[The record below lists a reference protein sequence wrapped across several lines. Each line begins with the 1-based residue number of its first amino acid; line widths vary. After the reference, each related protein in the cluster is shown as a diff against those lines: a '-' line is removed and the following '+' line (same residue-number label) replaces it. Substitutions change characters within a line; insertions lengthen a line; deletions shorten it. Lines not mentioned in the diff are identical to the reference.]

1 MNKFMLFTLSA
12 ISFNS
17 ITAFAALTPT
27 SVLDQIHYDGAKTY
41 LRSLARENAH
51 ATEISDWEYIV
62 AGISSGNAKWLK
74 IVPLIASAT
83 DAGFAEDLAT
93 VLAQAIPKNV
103 GGVMEVLN
111 DSVPP
116 VSVWSVCSM
125 PLYVE
130 TFPQKN
136 EYFVKAEQA
145 LYKLNT
151 ATSKQCLAQLIR
163 TVGQAGPFRM
173 VD

>member
-1 MNKFMLFTLSA
+1 MNKFMLFALSA

-17 ITAFAALTPT
+17 ITAFAALTPA
-27 SVLDQIHYDGAKTY
+27 SVLDDIQHNGAKTY
-41 LRSLARENAH
+41 IQALARENAH
-51 ATEISDWEYIV
+51 AAVKSDWEYII
-62 AGISSGNAKWLK
+62 AGISSGNAEWLK
-74 IVPLIASAT
+74 IIPLIAAAT
-83 DAGFAEDLAT
+83 DAGFAEDLAYRACT
-93 VLAQAIPKNV
+93 GYPKNV

-116 VSVWSVCSM
+116 VSVRSVCSM

-151 ATSKQCLAQLIR
+151 AKSKPCLAQLIR
-163 TVGQAGPFRM
+163 TVDQAGPFRM

>member
-17 ITAFAALTPT
+17 IAAFAALTPT
-27 SVLDQIHYDGAKTY
+27 SVVDHIQHTGAKTY
-41 LRSLARENAH
+41 LQALARENAH
-51 ATEISDWEYIV
+51 AAVKSDWEYII
-62 AGISSGNAKWLK
+62 AGISSGNAEWLK

-93 VLAQAIPKNV
+93 ALAQAIPKNV

-116 VSVWSVCSM
+116 VSVRSVCSM

-130 TFPQKN
+130 TVPQKN
-136 EYFVKAEQA
+136 EYFVKAVQA

-151 ATSKQCLAQLIR
+151 AASKPCLAQLIG